1 MMTESLARREILW
14 SDGLAIDK
22 EGVVWKGKVREPTTV
37 LRTEHGVKQIATVI
51 VTPEETRVIP
61 IWKLLSFFWY
71 GQGIV
76 LPRDGNAMN
85 YSTKNVIVVSK
96 LTHLKD
102 VPAITDPD
110 QILLVWVRYCEGVS
124 CVEMSSVTRL
134 FGYSIDQFRSLIADI
149 LLSGI
154 R

>member
-1 MMTESLARREILW
+1 MTESLARREILW

-51 VTPEETRVIP
+51 VTPEETRIIP
-61 IWKLLSFFWY
+61 IWRLLSFFWY
-71 GQGIV
+71 DKQIV

-85 YSTKNVIVVSK
+85 YTTKNVIVVGKITTSK
-96 LTHLKD
+96 S
-102 VPAITDPD
+102 VPGIFDPEE
-110 QILLVWVRYCEGVS
+110 ILLIWTKYCQGVT
-124 CVEMSSVTRL
+124 CVEMSAKTTL
-134 FGYSIDQFRSLIADI
+134 YGCSIDSFRSLIGDI
-149 LLSGI
+149 LLAGI